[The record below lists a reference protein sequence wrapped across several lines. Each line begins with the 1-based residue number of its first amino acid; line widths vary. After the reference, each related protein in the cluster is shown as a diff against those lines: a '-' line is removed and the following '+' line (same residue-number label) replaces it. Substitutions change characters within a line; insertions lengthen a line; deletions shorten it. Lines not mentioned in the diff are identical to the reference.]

1 MVLWLGLRAS
11 TVGGLGSIPDGGTK
25 ICHVSLWGHTQ
36 KNAAIV
42 SRHELSLVD
51 NITKRKMME
60 NLRSDP
66 IKKVSKS
73 Q

>member
-1 MVLWLGLRAS
+1 MGAHS
-11 TVGGLGSIPDGGTK
+11 KKG
-25 ICHVSLWGHTQ
+25 
-36 KNAAIV
+36 AIV
-42 SRHELSLVD
+42 SRHESSLID

-66 IKKVSKS
+66 MKKVSKS